1 MIFWR
6 EKLVD
11 LQESTAGRRT
21 IAHSANQKQEGSF
34 LPSNTDGIDQS
45 WITQPLAWSQHHSM
59 LAHKWQTI
67 QHWAWLFPLTNI
79 PIQERALLWWLPD
92 VTDERVQAGQRVAGY
107 LMTGVSV
114 IFICM
119 HAACASSVG
128 ASHQGTLIRLNIC
141 EINQ

>member
-1 MIFWR
+1 MEMI
-6 EKLVD
+6 L
-11 LQESTAGRRT
+11 ESTSIKERT
-21 IAHSANQKQEGSF
+21 IT
-34 LPSNTDGIDQS
+34 LIDVTRTKSHFKLTIRGNGRQYN
-45 WITQPLAWSQHHSM
+45 IELAC
-59 LAHKWQTI
+59 
-67 QHWAWLFPLTNI
+67 LFPLTNI
-79 PIQERALLWWLPD
+79 QMEERALLWWLPD

-114 IFICM
+114 IFSSFNPTSICM

>member
-1 MIFWR
+1 
-6 EKLVD
+6 
-11 LQESTAGRRT
+11 
-21 IAHSANQKQEGSF
+21 
-34 LPSNTDGIDQS
+34 
-45 WITQPLAWSQHHSM
+45 M
-59 LAHKWQTI
+59 LAAHKRQTI
-67 QHWAWLFPLTNI
+67 QHWALLLLFPLTNV
-79 PIQERALLWWLPD
+79 PIQERALLWWPLPD

-114 IFICM
+114 IFSSFNPTTICM